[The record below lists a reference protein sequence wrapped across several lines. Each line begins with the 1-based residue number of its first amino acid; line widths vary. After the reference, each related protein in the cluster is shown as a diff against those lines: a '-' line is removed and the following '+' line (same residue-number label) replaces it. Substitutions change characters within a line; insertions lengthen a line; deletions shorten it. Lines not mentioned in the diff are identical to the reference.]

1 MTGEDEDT
9 CKAQADAIL
18 KFAKGPKYPSVKE
31 TKHET
36 NQSKP
41 LKKCVTQ
48 GIIKRD
54 KILLSKGARESY
66 TSTKIVRNK
75 ADWQADL

>member
-1 MTGEDEDT
+1 MQSTGRCDFKIRKRPKISECKRDEARDE
-9 CKAQADAIL
+9 
-18 KFAKGPKYPSVKE
+18 PKRHK
-31 TKHET
+31 
-36 NQSKP
+36 QRKP
-41 LKKCVTQ
+41 LKKCITQ

-54 KILLSKGARESY
+54 RILLSKGARESY

>member
-1 MTGEDEDT
+1 MQSTGGCDSEICNRPKISECKRDEARDE
-9 CKAQADAIL
+9 
-18 KFAKGPKYPSVKE
+18 PKRHKQRKS
-31 TKHET
+31 
-36 NQSKP
+36 

-54 KILLSKGARESY
+54 RILSSKGARKSY